1 MLLCEALLVFH
12 GASAAV
18 AVGAVI
24 ASVAV
29 GAVIASVVG
38 VVLAAVFVDTIA
50 AITISKEEFN
60 TKNFSENTK
69 KNNKC

>member
-1 MLLCEALLVFH
+1 MLLCEALLVVY
-12 GASAAV
+12 GASAA
-18 AVGAVI
+18 
-24 ASVAV
+24 VAV

>member
-50 AITISKEEFN
+50 VLSATLMNELVTVQKHTSK
-60 TKNFSENTK
+60 
-69 KNNKC
+69 C

>member
-1 MLLCEALLVFH
+1 MLLCEALLVVY
-12 GASAAV
+12 GASAA
-18 AVGAVI
+18 
-24 ASVAV
+24 VAV

-69 KNNKC
+69 KK